1 MCKML
6 GPYGITGVALALLL
20 ASLACAGSA
29 IEAIDSDNDGTLD
42 MAEVETAGA
51 TIFAALDKDKE
62 GTLDASELAGRL
74 STEEL
79 QDLDSNRSGTLDR
92 NEYAKAVAIRFR
104 NADADGNGTLDA
116 REVGTPDGAALLKL
130 VQ

>member
-1 MCKML
+1 MRKML
-6 GPYGITGVALALLL
+6 RPHGIAGFGLALLI
-20 ASLACAGSA
+20 ASAACAGSA
-29 IEAIDSDNDGTLD
+29 IEAMDSDNDGTLD

-51 TIFAALDKDKE
+51 RIFAMLDKDKE
-62 GTLDASELAGRL
+62 GTLDSAELAGRL
-74 STEEL
+74 SADEL

-116 REVGTPDGAALLKL
+116 RELATPEGAALLKL
-130 VQ
+130 LQ